1 MTFPLGFAEN
11 SIQLVP
17 DGTLIL
23 HVIIILVMVF
33 VLNATLYKP
42 INRILEAREK
52 RTRGR
57 MSEAQEIMTDVSQKL
72 ANYERQLRQARAD
85 AYAQS
90 EQERTAAMQARQ
102 QKLNETRAQLSES
115 IAKEKQ
121 VIAEQAAGARG
132 SLEDESRRLASE
144 ISSRVLNRREWL
156 TNVSEFRHLILLK
169 NHAGGTIPAWSCG
182 SSSISRIRRRT
193 HLCSDEKGETG
204 RSFQDTARNDQ
215 TGTGE
220 GAAGA
225 RCGSCE
231 TEGVEERL
239 ARSTAK
245 FRLFRNNQSAKLPK
259 SASASRKSTEVEI
272 AKLANRPSAR
282 SKAPARLRST
292 NCDCT
297 RRRRPCAWPK
307 KSFAAK

>member
-85 AYAQS
+85 AYALS

-102 QKLNETRAQLSES
+102 QKLNEMRAQLSES

-144 ISSRVLNRREWL
+144 ISSRVLNRP
-156 TNVSEFRHLILLK
+156 VS
-169 NHAGGTIPAWSCG
+169 G
-182 SSSISRIRRRT
+182 
-193 HLCSDEKGETG
+193 
-204 RSFQDTARNDQ
+204 
-215 TGTGE
+215 
-220 GAAGA
+220 
-225 RCGSCE
+225 
-231 TEGVEERL
+231 
-239 ARSTAK
+239 
-245 FRLFRNNQSAKLPK
+245 
-259 SASASRKSTEVEI
+259 
-272 AKLANRPSAR
+272 
-282 SKAPARLRST
+282 
-292 NCDCT
+292 
-297 RRRRPCAWPK
+297 
-307 KSFAAK
+307 